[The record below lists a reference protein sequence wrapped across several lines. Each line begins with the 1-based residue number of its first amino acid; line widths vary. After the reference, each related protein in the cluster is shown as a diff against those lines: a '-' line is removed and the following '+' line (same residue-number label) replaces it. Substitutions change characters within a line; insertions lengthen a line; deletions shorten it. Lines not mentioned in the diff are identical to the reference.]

1 MRYFLL
7 SVVLVAALAV
17 SACDQQN
24 NVNDPVAGNE
34 SALLRAVT
42 NLDLSNEQ
50 LAQIDEMYYMQEDLS
65 LLLTGTQLN
74 SFNTLI
80 NGTNM
85 SFAGPGDR
93 GFRGFDLGA
102 MMHLRLIIQANPDL
116 DDQTREALLQ
126 LIKDANAERLQI
138 MIDYKDDPE
147 TMRAKL
153 KEAHDKL
160 IAAMN
165 ALLTEEQI
173 ANVEKLKE
181 ELKQLREERREIWN
195 AQRIEFLVQYYT
207 KVLDL
212 TAEQAEQIRIILQ
225 NQYTKIAEIRA
236 ANEGD
241 PEALRLALEALMT
254 ETNDAIKD
262 LLTAEQL
269 EKWEA
274 MRKLPIKWR
283 MGQRG
288 GGMGHRD
295 RP

>member
-24 NVNDPVAGNE
+24 NVNDPVAGDE

-93 GFRGFDLGA
+93 GYRGFDLGA

-254 ETNDAIKD
+254 ETNGAIKAV
-262 LLTAEQL
+262 LTAEQL

-283 MGQRG
+283 MG
-288 GGMGHRD
+288 HRD